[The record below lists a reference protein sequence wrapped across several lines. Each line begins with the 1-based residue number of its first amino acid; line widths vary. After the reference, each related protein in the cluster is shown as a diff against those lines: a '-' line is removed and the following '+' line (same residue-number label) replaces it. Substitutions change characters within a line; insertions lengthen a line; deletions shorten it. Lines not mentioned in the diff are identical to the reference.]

1 MGWYAMLESF
11 NGNTET
17 ILLLGIVVFVVV
29 SLLGLILWNAKTNKQ
44 VKTLASIDDS
54 LKHLEFQEAGPKD
67 QESDAQEA
75 DTAEEGAALTEEA
88 AEAAPEPEAPAP
100 PDETAIARSGRI
112 YSRQEL
118 EALIRD

>member
-1 MGWYAMLESF
+1 MLESF

-54 LKHLEFQEAGPKD
+54 LKHLDFQEAAASKD
-67 QESDAQEA
+67 QENDTEETG
-75 DTAEEGAALTEEA
+75 TAEEGAPSTEEA
-88 AEAAPEPEAPAP
+88 TEAAPEPEAPAP
-100 PDETAIARSGRI
+100 PDETATARSGRT